1 MVPVVVLRILTKEVA
16 LDMVGMVL
24 EVIRVAVGDMMV
36 QVLDKAVIL
45 KFIILTRPVIH
56 RDLVVVEDLEVMVQ
70 LLAWVLDLPHHN
82 QIQWRPNLTV

>member
-1 MVPVVVLRILTKEVA
+1 MVVLLILTKEVA

-24 EVIRVAVGDMMV
+24 EVTQVVVAAMMV

-45 KFIILTRPVIH
+45 KFIILTRLVIH
-56 RDLVVVEDLEVMVQ
+56 RGSVVVEDLEVMVQ